1 MNFKLVLR
9 IVGFSLLI
17 EAAAMVLPL
26 AVSLIYGEDP
36 APFLYTIA
44 ILLAVGCAAA
54 FLLKGKNNFFAREG
68 FFTGPRWSERLT
80 SFHRWIL
87 RHLHL
92 LQSRLQSFLK
102 KMQKQMTHYF

>member
-68 FFTGPRWSERLT
+68 FFTVGLIWVLFSAFGALPFRFSPLCC
-80 SFHRWIL
+80 SVQH
-87 RHLHL
+87 
-92 LQSRLQSFLK
+92 
-102 KMQKQMTHYF
+102 